1 MFFRVEI
8 VLPTFFYITYLKQDF
23 MRDLDEVT
31 TFCQRFF
38 LAVVEHLA
46 GISRTQHKPVSNQCF
61 IVIKL
66 SFLHLYTS
74 YSRNIKIMR

>member
-1 MFFRVEI
+1 MIFRVEI

-46 GISRTQHKPVSNQCF
+46 GISR
-61 IVIKL
+61 
-66 SFLHLYTS
+66 
-74 YSRNIKIMR
+74 